1 MTQSAVPIVVQVILA
16 ILGVAVAVLG
26 GMVMFLWSGIVKLRD
41 DMSASIDATAA
52 EHRQGQQQLWSELRL
67 ADVRANEYR
76 ARVEGR
82 LGELPTR
89 TEMKQARDEMREDL
103 KAMEDRIRK
112 TISADP
118 HRV

>member
-1 MTQSAVPIVVQVILA
+1 MTQSVVPIVVQVILA
-16 ILGVAVAVLG
+16 ILGVAVTVLG
-26 GMVMFLWSGIVKLRD
+26 GMFMFLWSGVVKLRD
-41 DMSASIDATAA
+41 DMSASIDARAA

-67 ADVRANEYR
+67 ADVRASEYR

-103 KAMEDRIRK
+103 KAMENRIRGM
-112 TISADP
+112 IAADV
-118 HRV
+118 HRA